1 MLEKNRFLFLLLSI
15 FLTLSSFL
23 FSWSGHESYTY
34 LVVKSLSMSLDKL
47 VEIRPYTYKE
57 TRVYNTK
64 YYYTDDFA
72 GQRKFFDPMNDGKFP
87 PDPAP
92 VDGKLPAW
100 QILTIYAQFPDF
112 GMDEELNLSPLQ
124 SLIGNSQGVRH
135 MRYKLGLIEA
145 FEGDKSFLYFVDM
158 SKEAYA
164 KGDEYWGYR
173 FLSYALHYME
183 DLFQPYHETPG
194 TFWEVVRSLMDKKTK
209 NLLNNA
215 HYTYDNYLA
224 YLIHYSKHSEEV
236 RNLILN
242 TPKRRIPSNYEAV
255 INEVMM
261 YGYSRFPEVHK
272 HIKAA
277 MGDILIERIPT
288 IDDYKNLEAEGKLD
302 GLYKVTKEIII
313 VMTGTIKAF
322 LESYLT
328 TYAHK

>member
-1 MLEKNRFLFLLLSI
+1 MFEKNRFLFLLLSI

-34 LVVKSLSMSLDKL
+34 LVVKSLSMNLDKL
-47 VEIRPYTYKE
+47 VEIRPYTYRE

-124 SLIGNSQGVRH
+124 SLIGNSQGVRY

-145 FEGDKSFLYFVDM
+145 FEGDRSFLYFVDM
-158 SKEAYA
+158 SKKAYA
-164 KGDEYWGYR
+164 IGDEYWGYR

-194 TFWEVVRSLMDKKTK
+194 TFWEIVRSLMDKKTK

-215 HYTYDNYLA
+215 HYAYDNYLA

-236 RNLILN
+236 RNLIIN

-261 YGYSRFPEVHK
+261 YAYSRFPEAHK
-272 HIKAA
+272 HVKAA

-288 IDDYKNLEAEGKLD
+288 IDDYKKLEAEGKLD
-302 GLYKVTKEIII
+302 GLYKVNKEIIA